1 MTDATRTLAGGA
13 LSALGLALV
22 LSATELGQLSARQ
35 DLGITLDGR
44 IDKTEWKSASTRE
57 MEGGGNVHLMVRD
70 RLLYVG
76 IQGPAAG
83 TAHVCVHAGEQVR
96 LLHVS
101 AAVGSATYGQGEV
114 GWRLLTPFS
123 WALRD
128 QSGAAASVERAA
140 YLQKE
145 GWVGTVSGMGPDR
158 EIVIDR
164 SKFGSNRLRI
174 AVAYVAIPG
183 DNTLGAVSRW
193 PDTRD
198 SCTEPKTVA
207 GFTPP
212 NAKFLVNDWAVV
224 E

>member
-1 MTDATRTLAGGA
+1 M
-13 LSALGLALV
+13 
-22 LSATELGQLSARQ
+22 
-35 DLGITLDGR
+35 GITLDGR
-44 IDKTEWKSASTRE
+44 IDKAEWKSASTRE

-76 IQGPAAG
+76 IHGPSAG
-83 TAHVCVHAGEQVR
+83 TAHVCVHDGKQVR

-101 AAVGSATYGQGEV
+101 AAVGSATYDQGEV
-114 GWRLLTPFS
+114 GWRLLTPFA
-123 WALRD
+123 WALRGGAD
-128 QSGAAASVERAA
+128 AGAAVERAA

-145 GWVGTVSGMGPDR
+145 GWVGTVSRMGPDR

-164 SKFGSNRLRI
+164 SKFGSNRLRM
-174 AVAYVAIPG
+174 AVAYVATP
-183 DNTLGAVSRW
+183 DNNTLGAVSRW

-207 GFTPP
+207 GFLPP